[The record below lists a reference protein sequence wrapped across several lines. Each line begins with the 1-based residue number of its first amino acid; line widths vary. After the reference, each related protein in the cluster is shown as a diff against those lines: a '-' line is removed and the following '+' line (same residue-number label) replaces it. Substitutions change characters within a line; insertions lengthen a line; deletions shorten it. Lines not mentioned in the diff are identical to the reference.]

1 MGRWQM
7 GAAASQAA
15 GWMFT
20 VGKKVEVSFEKESL
34 RDVWFPATVLKN
46 SGNSTFLVE
55 YRQPGAG
62 DEGVLQKV
70 TVDYHHIRPS
80 PPHLRDKNF
89 VLLEKVDAYYDFGW
103 WCGVITKSLADNR
116 YNVFFKHTKKEQE
129 FIYSRVR
136 PHMEWKGGKWFSTS
150 QGDAAVRTPH
160 SLIDNKI
167 EQAAPIIGKQ
177 SSVAT
182 SVTKSEHQKNLDSND
197 KTSPNDETM
206 NDDSVR
212 KKKHTSVGQSDGVDS
227 EVSGMTDQG
236 FSKKG
241 GTADQIEQATPNV
254 GKQSPVATSIMTR
267 KRQKHLD
274 SNDKT
279 SPDDEITEDDSSKKE
294 KHSSVGQPEGV
305 DSEVSG
311 KKGDTAVKTAHSLID
326 NQIEQAT
333 PITGKRSL
341 VATPITKSKRQ
352 KNLESNDKTSP
363 NDEIVNDD
371 SSKKEKHPSVGQ
383 PEDVDSEASGMT
395 DKAFSKKGDT
405 ADIPIEQA
413 TSIIGKQSPVAT
425 SILTRKRQKNLDS
438 SDKTS
443 PNDEIMNDDSSK
455 KEKHPSVGQ
464 LEGVDSEVS
473 EMTDQAFSKTENLSH
488 GKKVQSKRGK
498 SIEPKVPTTCSSK
511 KKGKGSRLINELKS
525 LQTLTDGSEVDLVKP
540 RTRASVEQ
548 EDATDDFVFVVMGLQ
563 CNKMTVSQEEM
574 VQNLPDENN
583 QDVAKSDTT
592 QPDVPLAV
600 APLTEVDQEGNEGN
614 VASVALKR
622 KRGRPFKS
630 QALSPKTPATVDHEI
645 RNVVPSTL
653 SVVEDGQRREVDLTT
668 SSETKSLEENQGP
681 VNEQPVAEKQNESL
695 VKDKLPNENNTDLHV
710 QEGTQTKRYPAR
722 KRKQAK
728 RRTISIN
735 AKSPAQD
742 SRDASKEKADGSL
755 EKNSTTEASVG
766 VDSLVTEGTVEQSS
780 KASEGWLTSGNFPF
794 IRSTTLWKTLESM
807 DAFRMLPQ
815 KPHFRP
821 LLEGV
826 REGAQEG
833 LAIGTMVTFSTMFDK
848 TRSLRLDD
856 PRSAIGDC
864 LETLVELENNGFDVK
879 ALRERLTGLLLIKDK
894 QEGLK
899 EKSKGFVEK
908 LEEDKT
914 DGKRIEEEMEEIN
927 RQMRELEERRKQAML
942 KKEKRLSELRVME
955 TVIDGIKQEIREVE
969 AEFDEL
975 AAAPFVV

>member
-1 MGRWQM
+1 MDNNPTSLSFLTKGSKVEVSSTQDDST
-7 GAAASQAA
+7 GAWYVATVIHPPPSIIAPNHHTRNNLVYVEYHNLLSDDGSSTRLREYANISYVRPSPLPDSNPPNFQLYDVVEAFYRDGWWTGVVTGVVDTCKFVVGFENPSGEVEFRGSELRLHKKWVGGKWVQQPHKQVTA

-182 SVTKSEHQKNLDSND
+182 SVTKSEHQKNLDSN
-197 KTSPNDETM
+197 
-206 NDDSVR
+206 
-212 KKKHTSVGQSDGVDS
+212 
-227 EVSGMTDQG
+227 
-236 FSKKG
+236 
-241 GTADQIEQATPNV
+241 
-254 GKQSPVATSIMTR
+254 
-267 KRQKHLD
+267 
-274 SNDKT
+274 
-279 SPDDEITEDDSSKKE
+279 
-294 KHSSVGQPEGV
+294 
-305 DSEVSG
+305 
-311 KKGDTAVKTAHSLID
+311 
-326 NQIEQAT
+326 
-333 PITGKRSL
+333 
-341 VATPITKSKRQ
+341 
-352 KNLESNDKTSP
+352 
-363 NDEIVNDD
+363 
-371 SSKKEKHPSVGQ
+371 
-383 PEDVDSEASGMT
+383 
-395 DKAFSKKGDT
+395 
-405 ADIPIEQA
+405 
-413 TSIIGKQSPVAT
+413 
-425 SILTRKRQKNLDS
+425 
-438 SDKTS
+438 DKTS

>member
-1 MGRWQM
+1 MDNNTNPTSLSFLTKGSKVEVSSTQDDST
-7 GAAASQAA
+7 GAWYVATVIHPPPSIIAPNHHTRNNLVYVEYHNLLSDDGSSTRLREYANISYVRPSPLPDSNPPNFQLYDVVEAFYRDGWWTGVVTGVVDTCKFVVGFENPSEEVEFGGSELRLHKKWVGGKWVQQPHKQVTA

-20 VGKKVEVSFEKESL
+20 VGKKVEVSFEKKSL

-182 SVTKSEHQKNLDSND
+182 SVMRSEHQKNLNSND

-206 NDDSVR
+206 NDGS
-212 KKKHTSVGQSDGVDS
+212 
-227 EVSGMTDQG
+227 
-236 FSKKG
+236 
-241 GTADQIEQATPNV
+241 
-254 GKQSPVATSIMTR
+254 
-267 KRQKHLD
+267 
-274 SNDKT
+274 
-279 SPDDEITEDDSSKKE
+279 
-294 KHSSVGQPEGV
+294 
-305 DSEVSG
+305 
-311 KKGDTAVKTAHSLID
+311 
-326 NQIEQAT
+326 
-333 PITGKRSL
+333 
-341 VATPITKSKRQ
+341 
-352 KNLESNDKTSP
+352 
-363 NDEIVNDD
+363 
-371 SSKKEKHPSVGQ
+371 KHPSVGQ

-438 SDKTS
+438 SGKTS

-488 GKKVQSKRGK
+488 GKKVHSKRGT
-498 SIEPKVPTTCSSK
+498 SIEPKVPATGSSK

-525 LQTLTDGSEVDLVKP
+525 LQTLTDGSEVDSVKP
-540 RTRASVEQ
+540 RTRATVEQ
-548 EDATDDFVFVVMGLQ
+548 EDATEDFVFVVMGLQ

-592 QPDVPLAV
+592 QPDVPLA
-600 APLTEVDQEGNEGN
+600 PLTEVDQEGSEGN

-630 QALSPKTPATVDHEI
+630 QTLSPKTPATVDHEI

-681 VNEQPVAEKQNESL
+681 VNEQQVAEKQNESL
-695 VKDKLPNENNTDLHV
+695 VKDKLPNENTDLHV
-710 QEGTQTKRYPAR
+710 QEGSQTKRYPAR

-780 KASEGWLTSGNFPF
+780 KAIEGWLTSGNFPF
-794 IRSTTLWKTLESM
+794 IKSTTLWKTLESM

-856 PRSAIGDC
+856 PQSAIRDC

-955 TVIDGIKQEIREVE
+955 TVIDGMKQEIREVE

>member
-1 MGRWQM
+1 MDNNPTSLSFLTKGSKVEVSSTQDDST
-7 GAAASQAA
+7 GAWYVATVIHPPPSIIAPNHHTRNNLVYVEYHNLLSDDGSSTRLREYANISYVRPSPLPDSNPPNFQLYDVVEAFYRDGWWTGVVTGVVDTCKFVVGFENPSGEVEFRGSELRLHKKWVGGKWVQQPHKQVTA

-160 SLIDNKI
+160 SL
-167 EQAAPIIGKQ
+167 
-177 SSVAT
+177 T
-182 SVTKSEHQKNLDSND
+182 
-197 KTSPNDETM
+197 
-206 NDDSVR
+206 
-212 KKKHTSVGQSDGVDS
+212 
-227 EVSGMTDQG
+227 
-236 FSKKG
+236 
-241 GTADQIEQATPNV
+241 
-254 GKQSPVATSIMTR
+254 
-267 KRQKHLD
+267 
-274 SNDKT
+274 
-279 SPDDEITEDDSSKKE
+279 
-294 KHSSVGQPEGV
+294 
-305 DSEVSG
+305 
-311 KKGDTAVKTAHSLID
+311 
-326 NQIEQAT
+326 
-333 PITGKRSL
+333 
-341 VATPITKSKRQ
+341 
-352 KNLESNDKTSP
+352 
-363 NDEIVNDD
+363 
-371 SSKKEKHPSVGQ
+371 
-383 PEDVDSEASGMT
+383 
-395 DKAFSKKGDT
+395 
-405 ADIPIEQA
+405 DIPIEQA

>member
-1 MGRWQM
+1 MDNNPTSLSFLTKGSKVEVSSTQDDST
-7 GAAASQAA
+7 GAWYVATVIHPPPSIIAPNHHTRNNLVYVEYHNLLSDDGSSTRLREYANISYVRPSPLPDSNPPNFQLYDVVEAFYRDGWWTGVVTGVVDTCKFVVGFENPSGEVEFRGSELRLHKKWVGGKWVQQPHKQVTA

-241 GTADQIEQATPNV
+241 G
-254 GKQSPVATSIMTR
+254 
-267 KRQKHLD
+267 
-274 SNDKT
+274 
-279 SPDDEITEDDSSKKE
+279 
-294 KHSSVGQPEGV
+294 
-305 DSEVSG
+305 
-311 KKGDTAVKTAHSLID
+311 
-326 NQIEQAT
+326 
-333 PITGKRSL
+333 
-341 VATPITKSKRQ
+341 
-352 KNLESNDKTSP
+352 
-363 NDEIVNDD
+363 
-371 SSKKEKHPSVGQ
+371 
-383 PEDVDSEASGMT
+383 
-395 DKAFSKKGDT
+395 T